1 MWVKRAQNY
10 RVARDC
16 LCKRRHG
23 WLSPQRRKHLP
34 TRQQKAPV
42 KDEGFCSANQPF
54 GLVIASALVVAVP
67 PIGTACRYSI
77 AIQPAAPAT
86 VIPVRVGGV
95 VAVIAVMAIV
105 TSIVAIVVVLTSVA
119 MSASIRVMLT
129 TMSAVAEAAAIDID
143 PAVAAMSA
151 ISKMATV
158 TTVTATVTATVT
170 TVTATVTTVTAVT
183 HKRHHWG
190 WHRLSGS
197 AKRLPVPMPI

>member
-1 MWVKRAQNY
+1 
-10 RVARDC
+10 VARRSHNIA
-16 LCKRRHG
+16 K
-23 WLSPQRRKHLP
+23 KLP
-34 TRQQKAPV
+34 VGEIREQKAPV

-183 HKRHHWG
+183 HKRHH
-190 WHRLSGS
+190 SGGGI
-197 AKRLPVPMPI
+197 AFQDRQRGCLCRCRYETCGE